1 MNESQIREWDRNHVW
16 HPFTSVDAWEAGEPP
31 VIQSASGPFLHTADG
46 RKLYD
51 AVGSWWVCNLGHGH
65 PRIAAA
71 MKDQIDRM
79 SHVAIAGLAHEPS
92 ARLAS
97 ELKEVTPA
105 GLTRAF
111 YSDNGSTSVEVAVR
125 AAFQYWQQNGRPER
139 TAFLSLEGAYHG
151 DTIGAVSVGGID
163 EFHKK
168 FQPLLFETIRA
179 RSPGS
184 HWHEDAFDDLETRMR
199 KDVDRIGAVIVEPLV
214 QGAAG
219 MLMYPPEYLTRLRAL
234 CDELDIFLI
243 ADEVFVGFG
252 RTGTLFA
259 CEQAGITP
267 DFLCLSKGLT
277 AGFLPL
283 GVTMVTER
291 VIDGFRGDKGTFY
304 YGHSFCGNP
313 LGCSAALAVLETF
326 RTEPILEN
334 VAARGAQMQRW
345 LDGMSDVG
353 ETRRTGLIGAVQLG
367 SSSDYR
373 ESVGWDVYGH
383 ALELGAY
390 LRPLG
395 NVSYFAP
402 ALTITEE
409 ELAELLSIAETAIRR
424 VV

>member
-1 MNESQIREWDRNHVW
+1 MIGDKIRSWDRTHVW
-16 HPFTSVDAWEAGEPP
+16 HPFTSVDEWEAGSPP
-31 VIQSASGPFLHTADG
+31 VIDSASGPFLHTADG
-46 RKLYD
+46 RRLFD
-51 AVGSWWVCNLGHGH
+51 AVGSWWVSNLGHGH
-65 PRIAAA
+65 PRVASA
-71 MKDQIDRM
+71 MKAQIDRM

-92 ARLAS
+92 ARLAAR
-97 ELKEVTPA
+97 LAEVTPD

-125 AAFQYWQQNGRPER
+125 AAFQFWQQNGRPDR

-163 EFHKK
+163 EFHEK
-168 FQPLLFETIRA
+168 FRPLLFETVRA
-179 RSPGS
+179 ASPGS
-184 HWHEDAFDDLETRMR
+184 SWHEDAFADLEARMR
-199 KDVDRIGAVIVEPLV
+199 RDADRLAAVIVEPLV

-219 MLMYPPEYLTRLRAL
+219 MLMYPPAYLSRVRAL
-234 CDELDIFLI
+234 CDELDIFMI

-277 AGFLPL
+277 AGFMPL

-313 LGCSAALAVLETF
+313 LGCSAALAVLDTF
-326 RTEPILEN
+326 EEEPILEN
-334 VAARGAQMQRW
+334 VAARGEQMQAW
-345 LDGMSDVG
+345 LDGMADVG
-353 ETRRTGLIGAVQLG
+353 DTRRTGLIGAVQLG
-367 SSSDYR
+367 TTSDYTLP
-373 ESVGWDVYGH
+373 VGWEVYRH

-390 LRPLG
+390 MRPLG

-402 ALTITEE
+402 ALTITES